1 MNVCSTE
8 KPGEKKIH
16 VGDCITALTPHAL
29 SELIEHMRSDVDR
42 MNEPKAQVLF
52 ETGAEVLIG
61 VRTAFEHYRTAAEK
75 AMR

>member
-1 MNVCSTE
+1 MKMETLESSDPKAHAANIE
-8 KPGEKKIH
+8 K
-16 VGDCITALTPHAL
+16 AL

-42 MNEPKAQVLF
+42 VNEPKAQALF

-61 VRTAFEHYRTAAEK
+61 VRTAFEHYRTSAEK

>member
-1 MNVCSTE
+1 VAEISGMKIE
-8 KPGEKKIH
+8 KLETSDPKAHAANIEK
-16 VGDCITALTPHAL
+16 GL

-42 MNEPKAQVLF
+42 VNEPKAQVLF